1 MELSI
6 RMRDLET
13 DGRPSGTDHS
23 APGVRLGHVRRS
35 RRGRARV
42 LNRSEVL
49 HEVRY
54 VLGAIAQRWQDQ
66 RDDRQAIVQVLS
78 KSPVLNH
85 GFEISICSGDYPH
98 VHLSRLRRSD
108 LLDFSVLYQLPDHR
122 SHPQGW
128 RSGPARNWRNTV
140 ICQTTQQRL
149 LAESKM
155 RVSILGFGV
164 HGRETPNGL

>member
-1 MELSI
+1 
-6 RMRDLET
+6 
-13 DGRPSGTDHS
+13 
-23 APGVRLGHVRRS
+23 
-35 RRGRARV
+35 
-42 LNRSEVL
+42 
-49 HEVRY
+49 
-54 VLGAIAQRWQDQ
+54 
-66 RDDRQAIVQVLS
+66 
-78 KSPVLNH
+78 
-85 GFEISICSGDYPH
+85 
-98 VHLSRLRRSD
+98 LSRLRRSD